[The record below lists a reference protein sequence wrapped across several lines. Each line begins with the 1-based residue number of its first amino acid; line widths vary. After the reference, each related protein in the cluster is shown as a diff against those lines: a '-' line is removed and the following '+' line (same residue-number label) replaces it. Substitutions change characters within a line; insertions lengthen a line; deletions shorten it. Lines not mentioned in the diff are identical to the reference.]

1 MKLLYRSYFYP
12 YDDTIP
18 HELASVTKSV
28 MTTLIGMAVDQG
40 KIQLDQ
46 PPVSFFPGRVIAN
59 LCAQRTDHD
68 SAPGQ

>member
-1 MKLLYRSYFYP
+1 
-12 YDDTIP
+12 
-18 HELASVTKSV
+18 